1 MKKIYYLLSVLV
13 LLVVFNGCKNAN
25 NTDASLPEKKEK
37 KVLTQKEKK
46 QISSVMTQAMMNQD
60 VKTFVSYL
68 VTDGLTDMLSKE
80 DGPFTI
86 LAPSNEAFE
95 KLKEEVKNSIKN
107 PKKKSFL
114 DSVLKTHILK
124 TDLNTVS
131 LTQKI
136 QEGKGMYQTVNLLG
150 ETVTFKKSGD
160 DLIVEIKNGSQAKLV
175 KTDIKG
181 GNGFLHILDAVLVPA
196 EAK

>member
-1 MKKIYYLLSVLV
+1 MKNINYLLSILMLV
-13 LLVVFNGCKNAN
+13 FVFTGCKNSN
-25 NTDASLPEKKEK
+25 DSKTNASNKKERK
-37 KVLTQKEKK
+37 ELTQSEKK
-46 QISSVMTQAMMNQD
+46 QVNSVMTQAMMNQE

-68 VTDGLTDMLSKE
+68 VTAGLTDMLAKE

-86 LAPSNEAFE
+86 LAPSNEAFNT
-95 KLKEEVKNSIKN
+95 LKETVKNTIKN

-124 TDLNTVS
+124 TDLNTVT

-136 QEGKGMYQTVNLLG
+136 NTGKGMYQTVNLLG
-150 ETVTFKKSGD
+150 ETLTFKKSGD
-160 DLIVEIKNGSQAKLV
+160 DLIVELENGTQAKLV

-181 GNGFLHILDAVLVPA
+181 GNGFLHIIDTVLLPAVS
-196 EAK
+196 K

>member
-136 QEGKGMYQTVNLLG
+136 QEGKGMYQ
-150 ETVTFKKSGD
+150 SGD